1 MTIRKVIDEVL
12 SLIDETDNE
21 TEYRERIIRAINH
34 VQAKISKFAK
44 PIKKYVDLSTEER
57 VLTLPADFLRLI
69 SVEDT
74 AGNFIDYRQID
85 NNKLLLDV
93 EGVYKL
99 CYFKILDDFDAKT
112 VKDSEVLQIENVAKE
127 CLVYGVAAEVSM
139 DNEDLYPMLQNEYNN
154 LLANLELSVDIPE
167 SGSSISHIEGMW
179 Y

>member
-21 TEYRERIIRAINH
+21 TEYKERIIRAINH
-34 VQAKISKFAK
+34 IQAKISKFAK

-74 AGNFIDYRQID
+74 AGNFINYRQID

-93 EGVYKL
+93 EGVYRL
-99 CYFKILDDFDAKT
+99 CYLKILDDFDAKT